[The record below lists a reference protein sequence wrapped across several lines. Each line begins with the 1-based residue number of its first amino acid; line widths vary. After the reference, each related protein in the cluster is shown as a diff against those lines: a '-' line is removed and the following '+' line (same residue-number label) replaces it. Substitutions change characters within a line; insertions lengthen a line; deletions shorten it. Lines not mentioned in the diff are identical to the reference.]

1 MLYDKFNRI
10 HDYLRISLTD
20 NCNFRCSYCMP
31 EEKISCLPNHQLMKP
46 EEIVGIARIFVDL
59 GIQKIRLTGGEPLLR
74 KDFGEIFSKLSCL
87 PITLTMTTNG
97 FLVDKYLDLFIQSK
111 LKSLNVSLDTLK
123 REKFFAITKRDHY
136 TKVWQNIES
145 LIQKGIEVK
154 LNVVL
159 MKNVNDDEVF
169 HFIELTR
176 RMPIHVRFIEFM
188 PFDKNGWDKEKVVSF
203 QEVMVDVYQHFD
215 VIKLLDEKHETAKK
229 FKVHGFT
236 GTFAFITT
244 MSQPFC
250 DDCNRL
256 RLTADGKIKNCLFG
270 KEELDLLTVYREGGN
285 VEEVIQTS
293 VSRKHAMMGGQFAAS
308 YQNTD
313 SSTLQNRS
321 MIKIGG

>member
-31 EEKISCLPNHQLMKP
+31 EEKITCLPNHQLMTA
-46 EEIVGIARIFVDL
+46 EEIEGISKVFINL
-59 GIQKIRLTGGEPLLR
+59 GIKKIRLTGGEPLLR
-74 KDFGEIFSKLSCL
+74 KDFREIYTRLSLCPVNL
-87 PITLTMTTNG
+87 TLTTNG
-97 FLVDKYLDLFIQSK
+97 FLVDKYLDLFAETK
-111 LKSLNVSLDTLK
+111 LKSLNVSLDSLDK
-123 REKFFAITKRDHY
+123 DKFFLITKRDHF

-145 LIQKGIEVK
+145 LMQSGIEVK

-169 HFIELTR
+169 SFIELTR
-176 RMPIHVRFIEFM
+176 HLPVHVRFIEFM
-188 PFDKNGWDKEKVVSF
+188 PFDKNGWDKEKVVLFSD
-203 QEVMVDVYQHFD
+203 VMTTVYQELD

-229 FKVHGFT
+229 FQVHSFK

-250 DDCNRL
+250 EDCNRL

-270 KEELDLLTVYREGGN
+270 KEELDLVTVYREGGN
-285 VEEVIQTS
+285 VEEVISTS
-293 VSRKHAMMGGQFAAS
+293 VSRKHAMMGGQFAQS
-308 YQNTD
+308 YQHTD
-313 SSTLQNRS
+313 SSTLENRS